1 MAAAVR
7 ARAQQIAQQVQ
18 KTVGPL
24 YQTSE
29 KQAVQQYK
37 KLMAANEQ
45 YVVKDKE
52 AADKLL
58 KQYVYTNLARI
69 PQGVEASQKDIGT
82 LRTKFSKI
90 SDMPLTELGTY
101 ALFAGEVY
109 AWFCVGEIA
118 GRGFSLGGY
127 KV

>member
-1 MAAAVR
+1 LEALDRSNLFLFFRNMAAAVR

-58 KQYVYTNLARI
+58 KQYVYTNLAR
-69 PQGVEASQKDIGT
+69 
-82 LRTKFSKI
+82 
-90 SDMPLTELGTY
+90 
-101 ALFAGEVY
+101 
-109 AWFCVGEIA
+109 
-118 GRGFSLGGY
+118 
-127 KV
+127 